1 MNEVDLVKYA
11 EMLLYTTPIVVP
23 VLVYMCFDWR
33 DMDKTEIA
41 FWIILTIGFILL
53 LEWLWLCIIEM
64 GNYWED
70 WI

>member
-1 MNEVDLVKYA
+1 MSEVDLAKYA
-11 EMLLYTTPIVVP
+11 EMLIYLTPIVIP

-33 DMDKTEIA
+33 DMDKKEIT

-53 LEWLWLCIIEM
+53 LEWQWFCVIEM